1 MRAVRPDQPTVL
13 TAKVDPEIVIATAPP
28 PDYESMKKAE
38 LVDVALAQN
47 IEHDGLTKA
56 EIIERLRS

>member
-13 TAKVDPEIVIATAPP
+13 TTTVDPEIVIATAPP

-38 LVDVALAQN
+38 LVEVALAQN
-47 IEHDGLTKA
+47 IETSGLTKA
-56 EIIERLRS
+56 EIIDRLQS